1 MATLMNRRQWLKTGA
16 LAAAGAA
23 VGRDL
28 PALARH
34 APAARRAFDGPI
46 RLHSNEN
53 AFGPS
58 AAARQAMQAAFDDGC
73 RYPGSFYG
81 ALEALIAE
89 REGLTAEHVVLGGGS
104 HEVLRMAGMAY
115 GLDGGEVLTA
125 YPTYEGM
132 ENYAASVGAYV
143 HRVPLDDAFL
153 VDLDAMDRRTTQAV
167 KLVFLCNPNNPTGTM
182 LPGEQVRAFCE
193 AVSRRAVVLVDEA
206 YHEYVTDPAYASMT
220 DLVRRGHNVIVSRT
234 FSKIFGLAG
243 LRVGY
248 GLARPDL
255 AERLRRFRGG
265 SSVNV
270 LGLRAAAASYRDA
283 DFVAFSRARNAE
295 ARAFATT
302 LLEDRGHRCLPSHT
316 NFVFFHLRRDV
327 RAFAEQMR
335 QQGILVG
342 RPFPPFLDWCRLSL
356 GTMDEMRAFAAAFE
370 AVMTQP

>member
-28 PALARH
+28 PALARR

-53 AFGPS
+53 PFGPS
-58 AAARQAMQAAFDDGC
+58 EAARQAMQAAFDDGC

-115 GLDGGEVLTA
+115 GLGGSEVLTA

-153 VDLDAMDRRTTQAV
+153 VDLDAMDLRATQAV
-167 KLVFLCNPNNPTGTM
+167 KLVFLCNPNNPTGTV
-182 LPGEQVRAFCE
+182 LPGNRVQAFCE
-193 AVSRRAVVLVDEA
+193 EVSHRAVVLVDEA
-206 YHEYVTDPAYASMT
+206 YHEYVEDPAYHSMIG
-220 DLVRRGHNVIVSRT
+220 LVRAGHNVIVSRT
-234 FSKIFGLAG
+234 FSKIHGLAG

-248 GLARPDL
+248 GLARPDI
-255 AERLRRFRGG
+255 AGRLRQFRSG

-270 LGLRAAAASYRDA
+270 LGLRAAEASYRDP
-283 DFVAFSRARNAE
+283 DFVAFSRGKNAE
-295 ARAFATT
+295 ARAFVTRV
-302 LLEDRGHRCLPSHT
+302 LEEMGHRCLASQT
-316 NFVFFHLRRDV
+316 NFVFFHLQRDV
-327 RAFAEQMR
+327 RAFAEQMKQR
-335 QQGILVG
+335 GILVG
-342 RPFPPFLDWCRLSL
+342 RPFPPYLDWCRLSL
-356 GTMDEMRAFAAAFE
+356 GTMAEVQAFATAFRE
-370 AVMTQP
+370 ETTRP